1 MKSGGLRH
9 PQRGHERAAVTAQ
22 VPIPVPVLVHRAVV
36 AGRVWM
42 ASALVLGG
50 AVAIAAGPVGPVG
63 PVGPLGPSRSA
74 SAVESPGADLHRTP
88 RPPLGAPS
96 AAPGAYH
103 GAPAGA
109 ATSTG
114 NHIEV
119 TGNTAAGTHCSQN
132 GTASV
137 NSIDVSRARLN
148 GQTVIVQGRN
158 TQSVDTRDC
167 PPHTDG
173 VAGGH
178 KTPEPPA
185 QVNSIRIR

>member
-88 RPPLGAPS
+88 RPPMGAS
-96 AAPGAYH
+96 
-103 GAPAGA
+103 AGA

-119 TGNTAAGTHCSQN
+119 TGNTAAGTHCAQN

-185 QVNSIRIR
+185 QDNSIRIR